1 MPSIFFLPNLTPPR
15 TLNQTLKLPTL
26 PVHFGKEE
34 TFKERLSPAKLDNS
48 RHTCSK
54 LIAVS
59 QEVLTARH

>member
-1 MPSIFFLPNLTPPR
+1 MSSIFFLPNLTPPR

-34 TFKERLSPAKLDNS
+34 TLKERLSPVKLDNS
-48 RHTCSK
+48 RHTRSK

-59 QEVLTARH
+59 QEILTAHY